1 VTVPQPGP
9 DPRTYIDVNN
19 PLLARSP
26 SRLEASTVT
35 YPGTGT
41 LAVVTTRTPTT
52 TLTVMLTRTELLT
65 WIKVLQDQADGMSS
79 TSLITASPG
88 QSAWPGANGRLKA

>member
-1 VTVPQPGP
+1 LTIPQPGP

-26 SRLEASTVT
+26 CRLEVSTVT
-35 YPGTGT
+35 YPGTET
-41 LAVVTTRTPTT
+41 LAVDTIRTPTT
-52 TLTVMLTRTELLT
+52 TLTVQLTKSELLT
-65 WIKVLQDQADGMSS
+65 WIKVLQEQADGMSS

-88 QSAWPGANGRLKA
+88 QSAWPGA